1 MEDKLNADR
10 FQTYEEIPLFL
21 DGKMIARLLGISPS
35 TAYAMLNDQAFPA
48 IKIGRRRLVR
58 KEKLFEWLQS
68 QETDVAK
75 ATESYFARNPFRK
88 NAWSNFL

>member
-1 MEDKLNADR
+1 MENKTTTDR
-10 FQTYEEIPLFL
+10 FRTYEEIPLFL

-75 ATESYFARNPFRK
+75 ATDSYFARNPFRK
-88 NAWSNFL
+88 NAWSNYL